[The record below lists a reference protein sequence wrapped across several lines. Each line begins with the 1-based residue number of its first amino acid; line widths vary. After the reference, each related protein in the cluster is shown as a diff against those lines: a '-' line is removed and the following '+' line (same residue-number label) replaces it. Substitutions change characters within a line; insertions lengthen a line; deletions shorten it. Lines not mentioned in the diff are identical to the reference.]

1 MTTTD
6 RRNGL
11 LGAIAM
17 KAPCKLAT
25 TAAITLSGHQSID
38 GTTTV
43 EDDRVLVKDQGTTTE
58 NGIYVASSGNWS
70 RATDFDS
77 GADVENGSMVLV
89 TNGSANANIIYRLNA
104 SGDVTID
111 TTALT
116 FSAVLDTVSVDAT
129 LATWLATP
137 TSANLAAAVTNETG
151 SGLLVFGTGPTLTG
165 ATVSGTLAVTGAGV
179 LTVDTTAAG
188 AVHTI
193 TSTEAGATAGP
204 GVVLYRNSATPAASD
219 SIGYIQFSGEDSAGN
234 EQSYGSLVY
243 SISDPTSTSE
253 DSTATQQVL
262 SAGSAVSSIIA
273 TGSNGGA
280 VAVKGTN
287 TNDNASAGYVG
298 EYISSTVVLG
308 SAVSL
313 TNDTTANVTS
323 ISLTAGDWDV
333 SGVVAFNPNA
343 ATTMTANRAAISTT
357 SATVPTAG
365 NAGYTW
371 GANPG
376 TGLPIA
382 ISTGVAR
389 LSLNA
394 TTTVYLVARSTFAV
408 NTQSAYG
415 TISARRVR

>member
-43 EDDRVLVKDQGTTTE
+43 EDDRILVKDQGTTTE

-116 FSAVLDTVSVDAT
+116 FTAVLDTVSVDAT

-137 TSANLAAAVTNETG
+137 SSANLRAAVTDETG
-151 SGLLVFGTGPTLTG
+151 SGALVFGTAPTLTG

-193 TSTEAGATAGP
+193 TSTEAGASAGP

-262 SAGSAVSSIIA
+262 SAGSAVSSLIA
-273 TGSNGGA
+273 TGATGGS

-287 TNDNASAGYVG
+287 TNDSASAGYVG
-298 EYISSTVVLG
+298 EYLSSTVVLG

-343 ATTMTANRAAISTT
+343 ATTMTACRGAISTT

-365 NAGYTW
+365 NEGYAW
-371 GANPG
+371 QANPG
-376 TGLPIA
+376 TGLPVA
-382 ISTGVAR
+382 VATGSAR
-389 LSLNA
+389 VSLNA

>member
-151 SGLLVFGTGPTLTG
+151 SGLLVFGTG
-165 ATVSGTLAVTGAGV
+165 
-179 LTVDTTAAG
+179 
-188 AVHTI
+188 
-193 TSTEAGATAGP
+193 
-204 GVVLYRNSATPAASD
+204 R
-219 SIGYIQFSGEDSAGN
+219 
-234 EQSYGSLVY
+234 
-243 SISDPTSTSE
+243 
-253 DSTATQQVL
+253 
-262 SAGSAVSSIIA
+262 
-273 TGSNGGA
+273 
-280 VAVKGTN
+280 
-287 TNDNASAGYVG
+287 
-298 EYISSTVVLG
+298 
-308 SAVSL
+308 
-313 TNDTTANVTS
+313 
-323 ISLTAGDWDV
+323 
-333 SGVVAFNPNA
+333 
-343 ATTMTANRAAISTT
+343 
-357 SATVPTAG
+357 
-365 NAGYTW
+365 
-371 GANPG
+371 
-376 TGLPIA
+376 
-382 ISTGVAR
+382 
-389 LSLNA
+389 
-394 TTTVYLVARSTFAV
+394 
-408 NTQSAYG
+408 
-415 TISARRVR
+415 